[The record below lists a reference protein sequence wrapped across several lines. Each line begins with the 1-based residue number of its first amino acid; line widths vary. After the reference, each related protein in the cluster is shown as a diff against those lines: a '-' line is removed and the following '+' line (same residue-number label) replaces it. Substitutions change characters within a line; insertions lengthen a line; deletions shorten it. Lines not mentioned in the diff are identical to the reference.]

1 MLNVTKWD
9 IKARIADAYAKS
21 ELIRREMR
29 RGNPI
34 TVGDITVMIA
44 PLHEGPLTDLEVIC
58 ELFAVI
64 YM

>member
-1 MLNVTKWD
+1 MLGITEGD
-9 IKARIADAYAKS
+9 IKERIADAYARS
-21 ELIRREMR
+21 ELIRRELQ

-34 TVGDITVMIA
+34 TVGDITVTIA

-64 YM
+64 YI